1 MACARRGV
9 ESIALAQRFILGIPP
24 GFPGRRAVRRAAN
37 LRPVPSVLTRPLA
50 AADADRGDRGAPPLF
65 DRLRALRCLVA
76 VAQHGSTVAAAEA
89 IHMSQP
95 AVTRAILELERGL
108 DLRLFDRA
116 SRGMVPTAAG
126 TRAAQRA
133 RALFEQLARG
143 AQEAAMLAPEGRRR
157 GGGPER
163 LALAAPPGGLRALVA
178 LGASG
183 SESSAARA
191 LRITQP
197 AVHRALRTL
206 EHLCSVPLFQTSPR
220 GTRLTESGEA
230 LLRRVKLAFAEARA
244 LEGDVAAWRGEL
256 RGRIVVGVLPL
267 SVGLV
272 LPQAVDAVLRR
283 HPDIEV
289 AIVDGTYESLM
300 RQLRSADVDLIVGA
314 LRPDAAADDVRQE
327 TLFEDDLAVVARA
340 DHPCLKQAGL
350 GLRDLLQWDWI
361 VPLAGTPA
369 SAALARL
376 FAAQGL
382 ESPGGSLQA
391 SSPAMTRALQLQ
403 TGRLALGSRGQALD
417 DHRRDRLRVV
427 PVALPGTT
435 RPIGLALRAEGEPA
449 PDLRVLLD
457 ELRAVARARGLVVA
471 ASA

>member
-1 MACARRGV
+1 MPAATPSPSV
-9 ESIALAQRFILGIPP
+9 ALA
-24 GFPGRRAVRRAAN
+24 AE
-37 LRPVPSVLTRPLA
+37 
-50 AADADRGDRGAPPLF
+50 RGAPPLF

-76 VAQHGSTVAAAEA
+76 VAQNGSTVAAAAA

-95 AVTRAILELERGL
+95 AVTRAILELEREL
-108 DLRLFDRA
+108 ELRLFDRA
-116 SRGMVPTAAG
+116 ARGMVPTAAG
-126 TRAAQRA
+126 MRAAQRA
-133 RALFEQLARG
+133 RALFDQLARG
-143 AQEAAMLAPEGRRR
+143 AQEAAMLAPEDRRR
-157 GGGPER
+157 GSAPER
-163 LALAAPPGGLRALVA
+163 LALSAPPGGLRALVA

-183 SESSAARA
+183 SESGAARA
-191 LRITQP
+191 LAITQP

-206 EHLCSVPLFQTSPR
+206 EHLGGAALFQTSPR
-220 GTRLTESGEA
+220 GARLTESGEA

-283 HPDIEV
+283 HPEIQI

-300 RQLRSADVDLIVGA
+300 RQLRSADVDLVVGA
-314 LRPDAAADDVRQE
+314 LRPGGAGDEVRQE
-327 TLFEDDLAVVARA
+327 TLFDDDLAVVARA
-340 DHPCLKQAGL
+340 DHPCLKQPRLA
-350 GLRDLLQWDWI
+350 LRDLLQWDWV
-361 VPLAGTPA
+361 VPLPGTPA
-369 SAALARL
+369 ATALARV

-382 ESPGGSLQA
+382 APPAGALQA

-427 PVALPGTT
+427 PVTLADTT
-435 RPIGLALRAEGEPA
+435 RPIGLALRAEGEPP

-457 ELRAVARARGLVVA
+457 ELRAAARARGLLPV
-471 ASA
+471 

>member
-1 MACARRGV
+1 MTTVSRR
-9 ESIALAQRFILGIPP
+9 SP
-24 GFPGRRAVRRAAN
+24 
-37 LRPVPSVLTRPLA
+37 TR
-50 AADADRGDRGAPPLF
+50 DADTGERGAPPLF

-76 VAQHGSTVAAAEA
+76 VAQHGSTVAAAAA

-95 AVTRAILELERGL
+95 AVTRAILDLEREL

-116 SRGMVPTAAG
+116 ARGMVPTAAG

-133 RALFEQLARG
+133 RSLFEQLARG
-143 AQEAAMLAPEGRRR
+143 AQEAAALAPEGRRR
-157 GGGPER
+157 GGAER
-163 LALAAPPGGLRALVA
+163 LALSAPPGGLRALVA
-178 LGASG
+178 LGATG
-183 SESSAARA
+183 SESGTARA
-191 LRITQP
+191 LAITQP
-197 AVHRALRTL
+197 AVHRALRML
-206 EHLCSVPLFQTSPR
+206 EHLSDATLFQTSPR

-230 LLRRVKLAFAEARA
+230 LLRRTKLAFAEARA

-256 RGRIVVGVLPL
+256 RGRIVIGVLPL

-272 LPQAVDAVLRR
+272 LPHAVDAVLRR
-283 HPDIEV
+283 HPEIRID
-289 AIVDGTYESLM
+289 IVDGTYDSLM
-300 RQLRSADVDLIVGA
+300 RQLRSADVDLVVGA
-314 LRPDAAADDVRQE
+314 LRPGTGSAGVRQE

-340 DHPCLKQAGL
+340 DHPCLKQARL
-350 GLRDLLQWDWI
+350 GLRDLLQWDWV

-369 SAALARL
+369 AAALARV

-382 ESPGGSLQA
+382 EPPGGALRA

-417 DHRRDRLRVV
+417 DHRHDRLRVV
-427 PVALPGTT
+427 PVALTGTT

-457 ELRAVARARGLVVA
+457 ELRAAARARGLA
-471 ASA
+471 AT

>member
-1 MACARRGV
+1 
-9 ESIALAQRFILGIPP
+9 
-24 GFPGRRAVRRAAN
+24 
-37 LRPVPSVLTRPLA
+37 VPSVVQRNLSTHD
-50 AADADRGDRGAPPLF
+50 ADATERGAPPLF

-76 VAQHGSTVAAAEA
+76 VAQHGSTVAAAAA

-95 AVTRAILELERGL
+95 AVTRAILELEREL

-116 SRGMVPTAAG
+116 ARGMVPTAAG

-143 AQEAAMLAPEGRRR
+143 AQEAAALATEGQRR
-157 GGGPER
+157 GAGPER
-163 LALAAPPGGLRALVA
+163 LALSAPAGGLRALVA
-178 LGASG
+178 LGGTG
-183 SESSAARA
+183 SESGTARA
-191 LRITQP
+191 LGITQP
-197 AVHRALRTL
+197 AVHRALRML
-206 EHLCSVPLFQTSPR
+206 EHLSGAALFQTSPR

-230 LLRRVKLAFAEARA
+230 LLRRAKLAFAEARA

-256 RGRIVVGVLPL
+256 RGRIVIGVLPL

-283 HPDIEV
+283 HPEIRID
-289 AIVDGTYESLM
+289 IVDGTYESLM
-300 RQLRSADVDLIVGA
+300 RQLRSADVDLVVGA
-314 LRPDAAADDVRQE
+314 LRPGAGGDGLRQE

-340 DHPCLKQAGL
+340 DHPCLKQARL
-350 GLRDLLQWDWI
+350 TLRDLLQWDWV

-369 SAALARL
+369 AAALAHV

-382 ESPGGSLQA
+382 EPPGGALRA

-403 TGRLALGSRGQALD
+403 TGRLALGSHGQALD

-427 PVALPGTT
+427 PVALTGTT
-435 RPIGLALRAEGEPA
+435 RPIGLALRADGEPA

-457 ELRAVARARGLVVA
+457 ELRAAARARELA
-471 ASA
+471 AA